1 MNVQTA
7 KNQIKNPPKPS
18 AALIILELAIIVPV
32 VMVLHYIFA

>member
-18 AALIILELAIIVPV
+18 AALIILELAIIVPA
-32 VMVLHYIFA
+32 LYICLIDN